1 MKLLDE
7 IIGLFKAFYENIV
20 LLTDIFTLPN
30 PC

>member
-1 MKLLDE
+1 VYII